1 MSDNVYPVDY
11 RGVKEFR
18 VIQQDYHRNG
28 IGGEGF
34 IASVIESIPYDEDE
48 PVQNL
53 VAISFPEYDD
63 EGENMG
69 FGGRT
74 AVLDLDIL
82 NEKRTIEFGV
92 NSWRG
97 SDMYGAGLWEHWKK
111 MRGY

>member
-1 MSDNVYPVDY
+1 MPDNVYPVDY
-11 RGVKEFR
+11 RGVKEFE
-18 VIQQDYHRNG
+18 ILQQDYHRNG
-28 IGGEGF
+28 VGGDGF
-34 IASVIESIPYDEDE
+34 VASIIRSYDDE
-48 PVQNL
+48 NNFQDL